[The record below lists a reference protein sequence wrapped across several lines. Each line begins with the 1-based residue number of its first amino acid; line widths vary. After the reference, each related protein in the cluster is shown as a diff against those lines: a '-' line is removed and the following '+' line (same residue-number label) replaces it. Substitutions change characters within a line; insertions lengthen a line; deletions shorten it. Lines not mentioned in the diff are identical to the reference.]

1 MRVDTVSRRLFVSL
15 FLVRRLN
22 YAIMTVAFYNAPDC
36 LIHIFMLMNVLNMIY
51 LGHCRPHVTKLAEF
65 MDFFN
70 ETCLQ
75 FICSLIAIIPVTVKT
90 DDEEVIGWV
99 IIALII
105 LVLLSNLAVIFVQ
118 VLIKVKRKLYL
129 RRLQVTKK

>member
-1 MRVDTVSRRLFVSL
+1 MSL

-99 IIALII
+99 IIALIL

>member
-1 MRVDTVSRRLFVSL
+1 MSL

-22 YAIMTVAFYNAPDC
+22 YAIMTVVFYNAPDC

-65 MDFFN
+65 MDLFN

-75 FICSLIAIIPVTVKT
+75 FICSLIAMIPVTVKT
-90 DDEEVIGWV
+90 DDEEVIGWI